1 MFNLPL
7 PEFLITLFLSLLNG
21 ALLVAVGY
29 KFLQIIQLTG
39 YKLRGFYSWMKTSK
53 QSYFSR
59 ILFLSILSFA
69 CLFVTNVLLGS
80 INVSY
85 YFSYIGLIFYFYF
98 ASVYSAK
105 TISAPTRV
113 PLRYTSRMTRLSIT
127 LFILSSFASFWLI
140 VLSSQFNI
148 LLRFSVV
155 AFTPLLLYLLV
166 PLAFYIN
173 KPLEFVIYEIYILKA
188 KNSLKKL
195 EGQTPKVKIGITGSF
210 GKTSTKFIL
219 STILSEK
226 YKVCASPA
234 SYNTPMG
241 LTKVIL
247 NNLSAD
253 DEIFIAE
260 MGARRKGD
268 IKKLCKLV
276 KPDISVVTGVGEQ
289 HLETFKT
296 IDRIKETKFEIVE
309 NMQANGK
316 AFFSDSEISK
326 QLFNKANCERY
337 ICGLD
342 EGSFAYAS
350 DIEYSSVGA
359 SFTLVIDGKSISCQT
374 KLMGKHN
381 VSNIVLASAVAYKLG
396 LTLDEIKLGISRI
409 KPISHRLELT
419 NAENG
424 VIILDDSYNASTVGA
439 RCALEVLASITAKNK
454 IVMTPGIVEQG
465 KNQFEVNKTLG
476 KEISKVATK
485 VFVMNEV
492 NKKAI
497 SEGLIEAGFN
507 KENIFYAT
515 TITEGEQL
523 IKQHVKKGDVLLIE
537 NDLPDNFI

>member
-7 PEFLITLFLSLLNG
+7 PEFLIILFLSLLNG

-39 YKLRGFYSWMKTSK
+39 YKLRGFYGWMKTSK

-59 ILFLSILSFA
+59 ILFLSLLSFA
-69 CLFVTNVLLGS
+69 CLFVTNVLLNS
-80 INVSY
+80 VNVSF
-85 YFSYIGLIFYFYF
+85 YFSYIGLAFYFIF

-105 TISAPTRV
+105 SISAPTRV

-127 LFILSSFASFWLI
+127 VFILSALASFWLI
-140 VLSSQFNI
+140 VLSSQFNT

-155 AFTPLLLYLLV
+155 AFTPLLLYVLV

-188 KNSLKKL
+188 KNTLKNLNK
-195 EGQTPKVKIGITGSF
+195 TTKKIKIGITGSF

-219 STILSEK
+219 ATILGEK

-247 NNLSAD
+247 NNLKAE
-253 DEIFIAE
+253 DEILIAE

-268 IKKLCKLV
+268 IKKLCKFV
-276 KPDISVVTGVGEQ
+276 TPDISVVTGVGEQ
-289 HLETFKT
+289 HLETFKSLE
-296 IDRIKETKFEIVE
+296 RIKETKFEIVE
-309 NMQANGK
+309 NMEAGGK
-316 AFFSDSEISK
+316 ALFSDSEVSK
-326 QLFNKANCERY
+326 ELYVKANCEKY

-350 DIEYSSVGA
+350 DIKHTEDGA
-359 SFTLVIDGKSISCQT
+359 SFTLNIDGKSIKCSC
-374 KLMGKHN
+374 KLLGKHN
-381 VSNIVLASAVAYKLG
+381 VANIVLASAVAYKLG
-396 LTLDEIKLGISRI
+396 LSLEEIASGIA
-409 KPISHRLELT
+409 KVQPISHRLELT
-419 NAENG
+419 KSENG
-424 VIILDDSYNASTVGA
+424 VIILDDSYNASPVGA
-439 RCALEVLASITAKNK
+439 RCALEVLADIKAKNK

-465 KNQFEVNKTLG
+465 KNQFEANRALG
-476 KEISKVATK
+476 KEIAKVATK
-485 VFVMNEV
+485 VFVMNEL
-492 NKKAI
+492 NKNAI
-497 SEGLIEAGFN
+497 STGLIEGGFN

-515 TITEGEQL
+515 TIFEGEEL
-523 IKQHVKKGDVLLIE
+523 IKTHVKKGDVLLIE